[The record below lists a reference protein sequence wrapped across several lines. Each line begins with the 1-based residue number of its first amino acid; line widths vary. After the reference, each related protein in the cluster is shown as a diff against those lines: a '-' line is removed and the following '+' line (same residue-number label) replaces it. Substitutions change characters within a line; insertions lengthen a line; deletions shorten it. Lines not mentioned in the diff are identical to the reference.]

1 MTPFSFHLEGNRKL
15 RNCCSILENQDIL
28 VQFMIDSIFID
39 LRLLQIPRSIS
50 TDTDISK
57 SARVGCSHVEELN
70 SQQNIFNVDRHFF
83 CVWPAF
89 HQTVAARSQSLRQV
103 WRVWRRIK
111 SGSLLLVPL
120 YKCHKMISCAI
131 HFVKLFTGNVSRW
144 LRDCKL
150 ISLNYKND
158 RRHTKDKKV
167 FIHLIL
173 RRIHDNKEDIYNI
186 HDLYSLI
193 VCLTAMTNRL
203 IWTLNRLEMTEIEL
217 LLQNDILNLLLE
229 RLQLGISKDNDITP
243 NHGTLWQQNRNAF
256 QLEHFLQI
264 YLCSPSWYLVS
275 LQAFRKFKLW
285 RKCHKN
291 FLTMDQL
298 SFLNIWGNAF

>member
-1 MTPFSFHLEGNRKL
+1 
-15 RNCCSILENQDIL
+15 
-28 VQFMIDSIFID
+28 MIDSIFID

-83 CVWPAF
+83 SVWPAF
-89 HQTVAARSQSLRQV
+89 HQTVAARSRSLRQV

-150 ISLNYKND
+150 ISLNYIKWPAAY
-158 RRHTKDKKV
+158 KGQKG
-167 FIHLIL
+167 
-173 RRIHDNKEDIYNI
+173 IY
-186 HDLYSLI
+186 
-193 VCLTAMTNRL
+193 TF
-203 IWTLNRLEMTEIEL
+203 
-217 LLQNDILNLLLE
+217 
-229 RLQLGISKDNDITP
+229 DITEDP
-243 NHGTLWQQNRNAF
+243 WQQGGY
-256 QLEHFLQI
+256 I
-264 YLCSPSWYLVS
+264 YMIYIWPIWPHCLLDCNDQSIDLDIERAGNDGNWAAARCSKMT
-275 LQAFRKFKLW
+275 F
-285 RKCHKN
+285 
-291 FLTMDQL
+291 
-298 SFLNIWGNAF
+298 